1 MRTNVPHIY
10 AVGDV
15 NGQLPLAHAAA
26 AQGALAA
33 ERIAGLTESNYENRR
48 VPRAVYCRPEVGAIG
63 LSERQAREAGYNVR
77 TARGFFRANGRAVI
91 TGGDEGFLKLVVD
104 GDTGDVLGVHAI
116 GPLASEITATA
127 ALGLTLN
134 ASAWE
139 LAVNVYAHPTY
150 SEILGDAA
158 SKFLPTAAGET

>member
-1 MRTNVPHIY
+1 
-10 AVGDV
+10 V

-33 ERIAGLTESNYENRR
+33 ERIAGLTATHYDNRR
-48 VPRAVYCRPEVGAIG
+48 VPRAVYCRPEVGAVG
-63 LSERQAREAGYNVR
+63 LTERQAKDAGHNVKATR
-77 TARGFFRANGRAVI
+77 AFFRANGRAVI

-104 GDTGDVLGVHAI
+104 GDTDDLLGVHAI
-116 GPLASEITATA
+116 GPLASEITSAA

-139 LAVNVYAHPTY
+139 LAVNVYAHPTF
-150 SEILGDAA
+150 SEVIGEAA
-158 SKFLPTAAGET
+158 ARFLPAAGKEA